1 MAPSGAIFVE
11 IAHVERN
18 RAGVRNI
25 MIFEWFDA
33 KDAKAFGQEISDFYI
48 TRSKKTSDR
57 KSEKFIEKKQRELLS
72 KLSQKIA
79 IFKST
84 KKLNI
89 YKKAQISNVLKWR
102 LHDAGFDKGYVDEL
116 TSWVTRQL

>member
-1 MAPSGAIFVE
+1 M
-11 IAHVERN
+11 
-18 RAGVRNI
+18 
-25 MIFEWFDA
+25 MFEWFDA
-33 KDAKAFGQEISDFYI
+33 EDAKAFGQEISDFYI
-48 TRSKKTSDR
+48 TRSKKSSDR

-89 YKKAQISNVLKWR
+89 YKKAQISNVLKWH
-102 LHDAGFDKGYVDEL
+102 LYDAGFDKCYVDEL